1 MKVIIDTNVFMS
13 GIFWSGVPAK
23 ILQAWKNQQ
32 VELVLSTEIL
42 EEYIRVGNILSR
54 KYAGVNID
62 EIIELLMSKST
73 VYDSASLPTPVCRDP
88 DDDKFIACAISAK
101 VKIIVSGDADL
112 LEISGYQNIHVLK
125 PRQFY

>member
-23 ILQAWKNQQ
+23 ILQAWENKQI
-32 VELVLSTEIL
+32 ELILSTEIL

-62 EIIELLMSKST
+62 EIVELLMSKST
-73 VYDSASLPTPVCRDP
+73 VYD
-88 DDDKFIACAISAK
+88 
-101 VKIIVSGDADL
+101 
-112 LEISGYQNIHVLK
+112 
-125 PRQFY
+125 